1 MRLKGFITADCDKL
15 RRPYA
20 RGDSEY
26 QRRTVY
32 FASVNE
38 DTFLVDPTGNTRWW
52 TIPVT
57 AVNYEH
63 GLDMQQ
69 VFAQLAVEFEAGEPW
84 WLNKLEEDWLE
95 EHNKAHRSVSA
106 LRERLLDKLDLDP
119 SHQSRARARTSTE
132 ILQAVWTS
140 SPTNTQSKECVAI
153 LRELVGQSTKINGLQ
168 KWRVVF
174 RESEPQDDD
183 DRY

>member
-1 MRLKGFITADCDKL
+1 M
-15 RRPYA
+15 
-20 RGDSEY
+20 
-26 QRRTVY
+26 
-32 FASVNE
+32 
-38 DTFLVDPTGNTRWW
+38 
-52 TIPVT
+52 T

-84 WLNKLEEDWLE
+84 WLTKPEEDWLE

-119 SHQSRARARTSTE
+119 SHQSRAQARTSTE
-132 ILQAVWTS
+132 VLQALWITN
-140 SPTNTQSKECVAI
+140 PTNTQSKECVGI
-153 LRELVGQSTKINGLQ
+153 LRELVGDSKKINGLQ
-168 KWRVVF
+168 KWRVLF
-174 RESEPQDDD
+174 RENEPQDDD